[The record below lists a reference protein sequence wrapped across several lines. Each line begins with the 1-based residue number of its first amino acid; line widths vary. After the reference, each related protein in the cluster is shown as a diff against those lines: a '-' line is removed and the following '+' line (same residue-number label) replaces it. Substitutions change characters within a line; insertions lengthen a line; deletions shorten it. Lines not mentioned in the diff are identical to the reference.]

1 MKPETTQR
9 LAFASVLA
17 SGRWG
22 ARTVEESVTIF
33 IEAREVVVR
42 LETTGEELVVA
53 LPSITG
59 ASWRAGV
66 LSLHRE
72 REELQLRGGDA
83 LHSAWHVLTKRACT
97 VPEVARALRS
107 LGGAGRRRPGSDDTA
122 DARHR
127 FFAPLMQARRRLEG
141 EEPFD
146 WLVAGFDTAVLA
158 ERMRGAVGALA
169 AERHPTSPPHR
180 RALEARLLDACE
192 PLFVAL
198 DRVDEVA
205 RALQASGEDQ
215 RFVVWRAWAEHVR
228 ALFIDADRSWRV
240 VAAVLGGDDR
250 ALPHPSRIR

>member
-22 ARTVEESVTIF
+22 ARTLEEAVTIF
-33 IEAREVVVR
+33 IEAQEVVVR
-42 LETTGEELVVA
+42 LDATGEELVVA
-53 LPSITG
+53 FPAITG

-66 LSLHRE
+66 LSLHRGQ
-72 REELQLRGGDA
+72 EELQLRGGDA
-83 LHSAWHVLTKRACT
+83 LHRAWHTIAKRACT

-107 LGGAGRRRPGSDDTA
+107 LGGASGRRLRSDITA
-122 DARHR
+122 DARNR

-146 WLVAGFDTAVLA
+146 WLVAGFDAAVLA
-158 ERMRGAVGALA
+158 ERMRGAVGSLA
-169 AERHPTSPPHR
+169 EERHPTSPPHR

-198 DRVDEVA
+198 DRVDELS

-228 ALFIDADRSWRV
+228 ALFSDADRSWRV
-240 VAAVLGGDDR
+240 LEAVLGGDDR
-250 ALPHPSRIR
+250 ALPSPTRVR